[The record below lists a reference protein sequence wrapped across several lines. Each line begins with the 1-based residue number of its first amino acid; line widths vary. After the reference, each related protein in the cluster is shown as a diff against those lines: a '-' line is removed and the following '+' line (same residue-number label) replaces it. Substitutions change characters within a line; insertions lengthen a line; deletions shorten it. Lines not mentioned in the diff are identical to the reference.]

1 MGEEVGGNFKILVG
15 PRSIQ
20 ISMMMCIV
28 VCKCE
33 NSGVF
38 RASQCLNPSIDH
50 SIYTLV
56 CVMVDYTA
64 L

>member
-1 MGEEVGGNFKILVG
+1 MGEDVGGNFKILVG
-15 PRSIQ
+15 PHSIQ
-20 ISMMMCIV
+20 ISRMVSIV
-28 VCKCE
+28 VCKSE

-38 RASQCLNPSIDH
+38 RASQCLNPSIEH

-56 CVMVDYTA
+56 CVMVDYAA